1 MSSPTSVSIININEI
16 ENDEFN
22 TNFREAARHA
32 LEFLKNK
39 YSKDSITPGDCLF
52 ELFNYEN
59 NGDNPHL
66 TSLFCLS
73 ILMIH
78 HTKNNLDNED
88 ISHNSSE
95 STYQKLLRYTIGLYE
110 SKLI

>member
-1 MSSPTSVSIININEI
+1 MSSPKSVSININEI

-22 TNFREAARHA
+22 TNFREAAGPA

-39 YSKDSITPGDCLF
+39 YSKESITTGDCLLEF
-52 ELFNYEN
+52 FSYEN
-59 NGDNPHL
+59 NGDNTHL

-78 HTKNNLDNED
+78 HTKNNLDNVD
-88 ISHNSSE
+88 ISENSSE
-95 STYQKLLRYTIGLYE
+95 STYQKLLRYTIEMYE